1 MAGPL
6 TLDFEVRSAVSLKSA
21 SYRRYASDPT
31 TRVLCLACQE
41 WDEECPTVYRP
52 VEGAVFPD
60 HQPCPPHIL
69 RAIESGVPIYA
80 HNVQFDRRVYEW
92 HCVNTLGWPEIPFD
106 QWRCSM
112 ALCSCYG
119 LPRKLEKAC
128 AALGLKF
135 QKDMKGHRIMMQLIK
150 PKKPTKPFIAKCL
163 EEGYSLDNLPL
174 MWEENPEKLE
184 ANANYC
190 MVDVLA
196 QTCLLQTLGEI
207 PADRLREWQ
216 MDQRINERGV
226 PVDVESLLKTQRW
239 IDTELKAVDV
249 AIQEAT
255 DGEVASVGQVGKIKE
270 WAERQGVMLP
280 DVAKDTVETFLSRT
294 DLPPQVLR
302 VLELRGMAGKASIK
316 KCQALINNVDDDGR
330 ARDSMVYHKASTG
343 RFAGRAWQP
352 HNFPRNAMPDEQAMV
367 FHAVMHLSE
376 DPITML
382 CGDNRWEYFDMV
394 SQAMRSYLQ
403 ASAGRRLMISDFSSI
418 ESRGLAWLAGCETM
432 LQAYRRKECVY
443 SQFASRVYGREIK
456 TKGEERTLGKVAV
469 LGLGYQMG
477 AEKFIETAAGTPG
490 VPDLGEKQW
499 AMKWDWEKKCET
511 PQEVTKGW
519 YIMNL
524 YRTTYPE
531 IPQFWK
537 DALACMMEAVQECK
551 VVRLRNMAFGR
562 EGKWAWIQLP
572 SGRCIWYREP
582 KVSLEISKF
591 RPEGK
596 RQRTLSAM
604 TLDSVSQK
612 WVRRHMYGGLIVE
625 NIVQG
630 VCADLLMN
638 AMQTVESHPLYDV
651 LLTVH
656 DEIVAET
663 ERGSEEEFHQLM
675 LQSPQWADGFPVDA
689 ETKGALRYG
698 K

>member
-1 MAGPL
+1 
-6 TLDFEVRSAVSLKSA
+6 
-21 SYRRYASDPT
+21 
-31 TRVLCLACQE
+31 
-41 WDEECPTVYRP
+41 
-52 VEGAVFPD
+52 
-60 HQPCPPHIL
+60 
-69 RAIESGVPIYA
+69 
-80 HNVQFDRRVYEW
+80 
-92 HCVNTLGWPEIPFD
+92 
-106 QWRCSM
+106 
-112 ALCSCYG
+112 
-119 LPRKLEKAC
+119 
-128 AALGLKF
+128 
-135 QKDMKGHRIMMQLIK
+135 
-150 PKKPTKPFIAKCL
+150 
-163 EEGYSLDNLPL
+163 
-174 MWEENPEKLE
+174 
-184 ANANYC
+184 
-190 MVDVLA
+190 
-196 QTCLLQTLGEI
+196 
-207 PADRLREWQ
+207 
-216 MDQRINERGV
+216 
-226 PVDVESLLKTQRW
+226 
-239 IDTELKAVDV
+239 
-249 AIQEAT
+249 
-255 DGEVASVGQVGKIKE
+255 
-270 WAERQGVMLP
+270 MLP

-456 TKGEERTLGKVAV
+456 TKGEERTLGE
-469 LGLGYQMG
+469 GGG
-477 AEKFIETAAGTPG
+477 PGSG
-490 VPDLGEKQW
+490 VPDGGREVHRDRGRDTRRPRPGGETVGDEVGLGEEMRDPAGGDQGLVHHEPVPNDVPGDPPVLEGCTGLHDGGCTG
-499 AMKWDWEKKCET
+499 M
-511 PQEVTKGW
+511 QGG
-519 YIMNL
+519 
-524 YRTTYPE
+524 
-531 IPQFWK
+531 Q
-537 DALACMMEAVQECK
+537 
-551 VVRLRNMAFGR
+551 LRNMAFGR

-582 KVSLEISKF
+582 KVSLEINKF